1 MDIDIWIYPVIL
13 MVGLVAGIINTV
25 SAGGSLLTLPML
37 IFLGL
42 PSAEANGT
50 NRVAIVV
57 QTMIAVLAFRNK
69 GQLETKVSAMVM
81 LPAVIGSVLGAFAAV
96 AIGDE
101 LFQLIL
107 AVTMVV
113 TIIFIIWDPTKRVG
127 ADHRLSMSRKLLG
140 LFTFLAIGF
149 YGGFIQ
155 VGAGFYIVVT
165 ALLVFQLS
173 FIHANSVKILVG
185 GTYVF
190 VSLIVFGINGEVNWA
205 LGLLLAV
212 GNACGAWLGSQIIMG
227 SKTKLI
233 KWILLVTVLI
243 MAVRLVY
250 DVVMIGR

>member
-1 MDIDIWIYPVIL
+1 MDIDIWTYPVIL
-13 MVGLVAGIINTV
+13 VVGLVAGIINTV

-57 QTMIAVLAFRNK
+57 QTIIAVLAFRHK
-69 GQLETKVSAMVM
+69 GQLEKKVSAMVM
-81 LPAVIGSVLGAFAAV
+81 VPAVIGSVLGAFAAV

-113 TIIFIIWDPTKRVG
+113 TIIFIAWDPTKRPG
-127 ADHRLSMSRKLLG
+127 SEHKLSISRKLLG
-140 LFTFLAIGF
+140 LLIFFAIGF

-155 VGAGFYIVVT
+155 VGAGFYIVFT

-185 GTYVF
+185 GSYVF
-190 VSLIVFGINGEVNWA
+190 VSLLIFGISGEVNWT
-205 LGLLLAV
+205 LGLLLAG

-243 MAVRLVY
+243 MATRLVY
-250 DVVMIGR
+250 DALI